1 MHRIKLN
8 PRIRHLM
15 DDSNIH
21 PNLGWDSIKAIAF
34 DNTLQVSVWS
44 RHSKPGPNVVALSSL
59 GYMSYTNSPA
69 VRIKTGA
76 YCSIAPGSAVM
87 GDAHPIDRVTTH
99 PLTYGKFY
107 QEAAR
112 KLGAVSMNMV
122 SPFQGRPAPVILG
135 DDVWI
140 GGNVTFA
147 GGVRIGTG
155 AVVAA
160 RSVVTKDIPPYAIAG
175 GVPAR
180 ILRYRFPDDVITAL
194 QETRWWDYQLNDIAQ
209 FDFNDPM
216 TFCATFM
223 EKRDSIAPR
232 RDTYVTA
239 AELLALA

>member
-76 YCSIAPGSAVM
+76 YCSIAPGSTVM

-99 PLTYGKFY
+99 
-107 QEAAR
+107 R
-112 KLGAVSMNMV
+112 
-122 SPFQGRPAPVILG
+122 
-135 DDVWI
+135 
-140 GGNVTFA
+140 
-147 GGVRIGTG
+147 
-155 AVVAA
+155 
-160 RSVVTKDIPPYAIAG
+160 
-175 GVPAR
+175 
-180 ILRYRFPDDVITAL
+180 
-194 QETRWWDYQLNDIAQ
+194 
-209 FDFNDPM
+209 
-216 TFCATFM
+216 
-223 EKRDSIAPR
+223 
-232 RDTYVTA
+232 
-239 AELLALA
+239 